1 MNVPE
6 HIAII
11 LDGNGRWAKAKGMP
25 RTYGHTIGAKNV
37 ETICRAANEMGVK
50 YVTMYAFSTEN
61 WSRPADEV
69 KALMKLLGEYIKT
82 CMKTAKKDN
91 LKVRF
96 IGDLSKLDDKLRTS
110 IKELTEYSSQFTGL
124 TLTIAINYGS
134 RDEMTRAIK
143 HLASDIKSDKL
154 SVDDINEEL
163 FSGYLDTKDIP
174 DPDLMIRTSGEQR
187 LSNYLLWQLAYAEFY
202 FTPVPWPDFTPE
214 ELKKAIE
221 EYDKRNRRFG
231 GI

>member
-1 MNVPE
+1 
-6 HIAII
+6 
-11 LDGNGRWAKAKGMP
+11 
-25 RTYGHTIGAKNV
+25 
-37 ETICRAANEMGVK
+37 
-50 YVTMYAFSTEN
+50 
-61 WSRPADEV
+61 
-69 KALMKLLGEYIKT
+69 
-82 CMKTAKKDN
+82 MKTAKKDN

-96 IGDLSKLDDKLRTS
+96 IGDLSKLDDKLRAS